1 MLSKHIL
8 TFICCIFVTLI
19 GCKPKVDMRAIEE
32 KRVGQANLEQQAGM
46 HNDNVLWQKA
56 LELSDSLMSTDTLQP
71 YRANYYYN
79 RTLILSRLRHWKKY
93 LHTQEL
99 YFMCLPEKNPDRL
112 LFLGSKYMMENK
124 KDSANYYLD
133 EVSSV
138 CD

>member
-1 MLSKHIL
+1 
-8 TFICCIFVTLI
+8 
-19 GCKPKVDMRAIEE
+19 
-32 KRVGQANLEQQAGM
+32 M

-112 LFLGSKYMMENK
+112 LFLGSKYMMGEK
-124 KDSANYYLD
+124 TRLTIILMKYLP
-133 EVSSV
+133 SV
-138 CD
+138 TKFLAIGAMKIWLTIR